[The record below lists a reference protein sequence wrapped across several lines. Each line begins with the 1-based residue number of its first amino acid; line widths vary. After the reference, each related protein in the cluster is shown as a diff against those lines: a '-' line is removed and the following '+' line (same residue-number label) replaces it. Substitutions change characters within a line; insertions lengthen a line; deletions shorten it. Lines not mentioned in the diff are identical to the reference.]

1 MVEEGYGIH
10 RHEDAGARTMFSG
23 QQVIARLDTRAVPRP
38 IKRGAKMVTSSIPL
52 AKQVIQAQSIAVTL
66 DDDQERRFQRL
77 VEETTMIDLHQHPM
91 VKPED
96 PSQLLEYLRGD
107 SYAWGYEAVRH
118 GGFTAV
124 GTANV
129 YRGML
134 NTDEMSFI
142 RFEDLLDEI
151 GMMLSDVGRHD
162 EVVKVSNAGEIEAAK
177 QHGQV
182 GFLPTVEHLAIGN
195 ELQRVDVLYN
205 AGIRLAG
212 LTYRRRSYIGDG
224 QQERNA
230 GGLSVFGIEVV
241 QRMNELGMVV
251 DLSHAS
257 FRTAMDAIEFSQ
269 APVAFSHD
277 GSYTLGQQQGG
288 GEYAAGRLRKDE
300 ELVACARKGGIVGVT
315 VQPSVIRSWGPS
327 NLSIERLLD
336 HYDYMVNLLGIDH
349 VAIGTDSSIGVKSSG
364 TISGLESPAEGKNII
379 RGLITRG
386 YSDGDIIKITGGN
399 ALAFFRRVMGE

>member
-1 MVEEGYGIH
+1 MTVPL
-10 RHEDAGARTMFSG
+10 DAE
-23 QQVIARLDTRAVPRP
+23 
-38 IKRGAKMVTSSIPL
+38 
-52 AKQVIQAQSIAVTL
+52 
-66 DDDQERRFQRL
+66 QERKFQRL
-77 VEETTMIDLHQHPM
+77 MEETIMIDLHQHPM
-91 VKPED
+91 VMPED
-96 PSQLLEYLRGD
+96 LGRNWEYLRGD
-107 SYAWGYEAVRH
+107 SYTWGYEAVRH

-129 YRGML
+129 HRGML
-134 NTDEMSFI
+134 NTNEMSFI
-142 RFEDLLDEI
+142 RFADLLDEI
-151 GMMLSDVGRHD
+151 SMMLSDIERHD
-162 EVVKVSNAGEIEAAK
+162 EVVKVSDAEQIEAAK
-177 QHGQV
+177 QQGKV
-182 GFLPTVEHLAIGN
+182 GFFPTVEHLAIGN
-195 ELQRVDVLYN
+195 ELQLVDVLYN

-224 QQERNA
+224 HVERND
-230 GGLSVFGIEVV
+230 GGLSVFGIEVI

-269 APVAFSHD
+269 APVAFTHD

-315 VQPSVIRSWGPS
+315 IQPSVIRSWEIS
-327 NLSIERLLD
+327 ELSIERLLD
-336 HYDYMVNLLGIDH
+336 HYDYMVKLLGTDH

-364 TISGLESPAEGKNII
+364 SISGLESPAEGKNII

-386 YSDGDIIKITGGN
+386 YSDADIVKIAGGN
-399 ALAFFRRVMGE
+399 ALAFFRRVMG

>member
-1 MVEEGYGIH
+1 MAE
-10 RHEDAGARTMFSG
+10 
-23 QQVIARLDTRAVPRP
+23 
-38 IKRGAKMVTSSIPL
+38 SSIPL
-52 AKQVIQAQSIAVTL
+52 AKQIVQGRPVAVAL

-96 PSQLLEYLRGD
+96 PNQLLEYLRGD
-107 SYAWGYEAVRH
+107 SYTWGYEAVRH

-129 YRGML
+129 YRGMA

-142 RFEDLLDEI
+142 RFKDLIDEI
-151 GMMLSDVGRHD
+151 KMMSSDIGRHD
-162 EVVKVSNAGEIEAAK
+162 EVVKVSNSDEIQAAK
-177 QHGQV
+177 QNGKV

-195 ELQRVDVLYN
+195 ESKRVDELYG

-212 LTYRRRSYIGDG
+212 LTYRRKNYIGDG
-224 QQERNA
+224 HLERND
-230 GGLSVFGIEVV
+230 GGLSIFGIEVV

-269 APVAFSHD
+269 APVAFTHD
-277 GSYTLGQQQGG
+277 GSHTLGQQQGG

-300 ELVACARKGGIVGVT
+300 ELVACAQKGGIVGVT
-315 VQPSVIRSWGPS
+315 VQPSVIRSWGIS
-327 NLSIERLLD
+327 ELSIESLLD
-336 HYDYMVNLLGIDH
+336 HYDYMVKLLGMDH
-349 VAIGTDSSIGVKSSG
+349 VAIGTDSSIGVTSSG
-364 TISGLESPAEGKNII
+364 SISGLESPAEGKNII

-386 YSDGDIIKITGGN
+386 YSDADIVKIAGGN
-399 ALAFFRRVMGE
+399 ALAFFRRIMR

>member
-1 MVEEGYGIH
+1 M
-10 RHEDAGARTMFSG
+10 A
-23 QQVIARLDTRAVPRP
+23 
-38 IKRGAKMVTSSIPL
+38 TSSIPL
-52 AKQVIQAQSIAVTL
+52 AKQVVEAQSIAVPL
-66 DDDQERRFQRL
+66 DNDQEMRFKHL
-77 VEETTMIDLHQHPM
+77 VEETIMIDLHQHTM

-96 PSQLLEYLRGD
+96 PSQLLEYLQGG
-107 SYAWGYEAVRH
+107 SYEWGYEAIGH

-129 YRGML
+129 YKGL
-134 NTDEMSFI
+134 LHTDDMSFI
-142 RFEDLLDEI
+142 RFQDLIDETA
-151 GMMLSDVGRHD
+151 MMLSDVGRHD
-162 EVVKVSNAGEIEAAK
+162 EVVQVSNAREIESAK
-177 QHGQV
+177 RNGQV
-182 GFLPTVEHLAIGN
+182 GFLPTAEHLAIGN
-195 ELQRVDVLYN
+195 ELQRIDVLYN

-224 QQERNA
+224 QQERID
-230 GGLSVFGIEVV
+230 GGLSDFGIEVV
-241 QRMNELGMVV
+241 KRMNELGMVV

-257 FRTAMDAIEFSQ
+257 FRTSMDAMEYSQ
-269 APVAFSHD
+269 APVAFTHD
-277 GSYTLGQQQGG
+277 GSYTLGQRQGG
-288 GEYAAGRLRKDE
+288 GPYAAGRLKKDE

-327 NLSIERLLD
+327 NLSIELLLD

-349 VAIGTDSSIGVKSSG
+349 VGIGTDSSIGMKSSG

-386 YSDGDIIKITGGN
+386 YSDADIIKISGGN

>member
-1 MVEEGYGIH
+1 MV
-10 RHEDAGARTMFSG
+10 A
-23 QQVIARLDTRAVPRP
+23 
-38 IKRGAKMVTSSIPL
+38 SSIPL
-52 AKQVIQAQSIAVTL
+52 AKQVIEAQSIAVTL

-151 GMMLSDVGRHD
+151 GIMLSDVGRHD

-224 QQERNA
+224 QLERND

-288 GEYAAGRLRKDE
+288 GEYAAGRLREDE

-349 VAIGTDSSIGVKSSG
+349 VAIGTDSSIGVKNSG

-379 RGLITRG
+379 RGLIARG
-386 YSDGDIIKITGGN
+386 YSDTDIIKITGGN